1 MFTNVYVP
9 SYMCPHTTICVL
21 ILLHVSAYYYMCPHT
36 IYVSSWYCVV
46 SSWYSVVS
54 TKILVSVLHLLSH
67 AQIDMLVYL
76 YSRHNRQVL
85 PIITF
90 SLLLLLVLPLRY

>member
-36 IYVSSWYCVV
+36 IYVSSWY
-46 SSWYSVVS
+46 SVVS

-67 AQIDMLVYL
+67 AQIDMLVSL